1 MVVHAGVA
9 SSLLAILVV
18 DRLSPVVVH
27 LLSFVLVRRSF
38 ILRRWRLASLVWGG
52 MQWTALAI
60 HCHWAVD
67 GGCVALAWRVAI
79 EEGG

>member
-1 MVVHAGVA
+1 MNSEGGGIR
-9 SSLLAILVV
+9 SEQGAIHMREGMEVGGQG
-18 DRLSPVVVH
+18 
-27 LLSFVLVRRSF
+27 
-38 ILRRWRLASLVWGG
+38 RRWRLASLVWGG

-79 EEGG
+79 EEGGYLLIH